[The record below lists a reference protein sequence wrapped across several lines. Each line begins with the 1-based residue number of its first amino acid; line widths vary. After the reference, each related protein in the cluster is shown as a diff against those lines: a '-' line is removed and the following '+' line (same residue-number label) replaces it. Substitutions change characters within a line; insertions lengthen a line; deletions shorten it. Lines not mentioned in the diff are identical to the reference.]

1 MFCRRRAAERLLP
14 PPSTLRQAID
24 AAALP
29 QLHDTNRRFLRTTWN
44 GGISGHS
51 TQTSSWSTRLKA
63 ITNSNG
69 NNHQD
74 NPSYRHRRRW
84 SERSRPPAHST
95 PSRYSATLYERES
108 GFSSR
113 AHLGGTL
120 DLDWTSGQRAL
131 RENGLQEEF
140 DKHSRPEGQEMKIGD
155 AEGNIL
161 FSRGREGAANP
172 EKKRPEIDRSV
183 LRKLLLDAV
192 PSESVKWGHALASAR
207 ALGSGKHELTFSNEL
222 PLTEIS
228 IAPEVVA
235 QDDLKAIREL
245 VGPGSFFALGSNKFL
260 GAQMNGDGRI
270 RTYAWFRGPEDWRL
284 PQRPDEARKALLD
297 IFQGWAPRMLQLI
310 ERCDDAAIYQRPLYY
325 LPVAHT
331 WEHVRGVTL
340 VGDAAHLMTPFAG
353 GAANIGMLD
362 GLELG
367 LALVDAIAGG
377 KTDEEREAATAAF
390 EKTMFERAEKMA
402 AFANANVEAFFRP
415 DAAKAIVER
424 AKAVIKEG
432 MTGHKANAA

>member
-1 MFCRRRAAERLLP
+1 MSGLVLLLTLYRR
-14 PPSTLRQAID
+14 
-24 AAALP
+24 
-29 QLHDTNRRFLRTTWN
+29 
-44 GGISGHS
+44 GI
-51 TQTSSWSTRLKA
+51 T
-63 ITNSNG
+63 
-69 NNHQD
+69 
-74 NPSYRHRRRW
+74 
-84 SERSRPPAHST
+84 
-95 PSRYSATLYERES
+95 ATLYERES
-108 GFSSR
+108 GYSSR

-140 DKHSRPEGQEMKIGD
+140 DEHSRPEGQEMRIGD

-161 FSRGREGAANP
+161 FSRPRKDTADP

-183 LRKLLLDAV
+183 LRKILLDAV
-192 PSESVKWGHALASAR
+192 PSESVKWGHALASTR
-207 ALGSGKHELTFSNEL
+207 ALGDGKHELTFANGATAECDILVGTDGANSRVRSL
-222 PLTEIS
+222 VSPATPIYSGVTGAEIS
-228 IAPEVVA
+228 IAPEVVV

-245 VGPGSFFALGSNKFL
+245 VGQGSLFSLGSNKFL

-284 PQRPDEARKALLD
+284 PQTPDEVRRVLLD
-297 IFQGWAPRMLQLI
+297 TYAPEGWSPTLLQLI
-310 ERCDDAAIYQRPLYY
+310 ERCDDAAIYLRPLYY
-325 LPVAHT
+325 LPVAHK

-367 LALVDAIAGG
+367 LALVDAVTGG
-377 KTDEEREAATAAF
+377 KTDEEREAAISAC
-390 EKTMFERAEKMA
+390 EKRMFERAEKMA
-402 AFANANVEAFFRP
+402 VSANANLEAFFRP

-432 MTGHKANAA
+432 MPGDKANAV

>member
-1 MFCRRRAAERLLP
+1 MLTEGTEDGAMQENSLLQVYR
-14 PPSTLRQAID
+14 SICAK
-24 AAALP
+24 
-29 QLHDTNRRFLRTTWN
+29 LRTDSDSLATGTLSLSHGDLFN
-44 GGISGHS
+44 MVHQVEASCKTTPRIAIVDGGGTPPEPISV
-51 TQTSSWSTRLKA
+51 
-63 ITNSNG
+63 
-69 NNHQD
+69 
-74 NPSYRHRRRW
+74 Y
-84 SERSRPPAHST
+84 
-95 PSRYSATLYERES
+95 
-108 GFSSR
+108 
-113 AHLGGTL
+113 LGGTL
-120 DLDWTSGQRAL
+120 DLGWTSGQRAL
-131 RENGLQEEF
+131 RENGLQEEV
-140 DKHSRPEGQEMKIGD
+140 DKHSRPEGQEMKIGN
-155 AEGNIL
+155 AEGNII
-161 FSRGREGAANP
+161 FSRGREGAADP

-192 PSESVKWGHALASAR
+192 PSESVKWGHPLTSAR
-207 ALGSGKHELTFSNEL
+207 ALGPDKHELTFSNGATVQCDIL
-222 PLTEIS
+222 VGADGANSRVQPLVSPATPIYSGITGAEIS
-228 IAPEVVA
+228 IAPEIVA

-245 VGPGSFFALGSNKFL
+245 VGQGSLFSLGSNKFL

-284 PQRPDEARKALLD
+284 PQTPNEVRRVLFDTYAPE
-297 IFQGWAPRMLQLI
+297 GWSPTLLQLI
-310 ERCDDAAIYQRPLYY
+310 ERCDDAAICLRPLYY

-377 KTDEEREAATAAF
+377 KTDEEREAAIAAF

-402 AFANANVEAFFRP
+402 VFANANMEAFFRP

-432 MTGHKANAA
+432 MPGHKANAA

>member
-1 MFCRRRAAERLLP
+1 MSGQATRHQPKPSAHYVERRCNSRGDQR
-14 PPSTLRQAID
+14 
-24 AAALP
+24 P
-29 QLHDTNRRFLRTTWN
+29 QIYSDFKLEHN
-44 GGISGHS
+44 IEP
-51 TQTSSWSTRLKA
+51 
-63 ITNSNG
+63 ITNTNG

-74 NPSYRHRRRW
+74 NPSHPHLRW
-84 SERSRPPAHST
+84 RSERSRPLAHS
-95 PSRYSATLYERES
+95 SRRIPATLYERES
-108 GFSSR
+108 GYSSR

-131 RENGLQEEF
+131 SENGLQEEF

-155 AEGNIL
+155 AEGNII
-161 FSRGREGAANP
+161 FSRGREGAADP
-172 EKKRPEIDRSV
+172 EKKRPEIDRGV
-183 LRKLLLDAV
+183 LRKFLLDAV
-192 PSESVKWGHALASAR
+192 PSESVKWGHSLTSAR
-207 ALGSGKHELTFSNEL
+207 ALGAGKHELTFSNGATVQCDIL
-222 PLTEIS
+222 VGADGANSRVQPLVSPATPIYSGITGAEIS
-228 IAPEVVA
+228 IAPEIVA

-245 VGPGSFFALGSNKFL
+245 VGQGSLFSLGSNKFL

-284 PQRPDEARKALLD
+284 PQTPNEARRVLLD
-297 IFQGWAPRMLQLI
+297 TCAPEGWSPTLLQLI
-310 ERCDDAAIYQRPLYY
+310 ERCDDAAIYLRSLYY
-325 LPVAHT
+325 LPVAT
-331 WEHVRGVTL
+331 P
-340 VGDAAHLMTPFAG
+340 HLMTSFAG

-377 KTDEEREAATAAF
+377 KTDKEREAAIAAF

-402 AFANANVEAFFRP
+402 VFANANMEAFFRP

-432 MTGHKANAA
+432 MPGHKANAA